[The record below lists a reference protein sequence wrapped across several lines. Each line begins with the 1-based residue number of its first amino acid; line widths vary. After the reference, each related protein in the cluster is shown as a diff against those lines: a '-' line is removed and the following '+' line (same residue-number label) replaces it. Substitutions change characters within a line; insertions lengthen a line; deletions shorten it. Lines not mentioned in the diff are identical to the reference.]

1 VNRKPIDIS
10 SLPKLKN
17 EKGCPLKLSYFR
29 NRGGSISIRVS
40 GTLEGKRVQK
50 NESTLEEAT
59 KFRDALLRLSV
70 QGQSSALR
78 AALTR
83 FPDEESL
90 HDAELAYGRLQA
102 KLPGASLVVAVEDYL
117 RRNTAEIT
125 DISMTEAIANFA
137 QARADRKNR
146 LQTIETS
153 TILLKAFQRHQKL
166 VKVSDLTA
174 IKSSAWIQS
183 ANSLRT
189 QRDRYDL
196 LCNFY
201 RQLKFAKNLA
211 LDPLEGITRPIW
223 KKETPVEFPSLE
235 EAQALIDAA
244 ASHVADGVVGAMLPY
259 FAICLFSGMRP
270 DETKRLKADW
280 SQVILENKVI
290 YGFGAKVKELRT
302 VEIHEPLLG
311 ILERCKAAGLA
322 PGFWRRPD
330 FRAVQNAFRDP
341 TGRKGRVKQDETDS
355 QSPTPANAVSPN
367 QTQDEEDDRWVRD
380 YLRHGY
386 ATYHWAAN
394 GDMPYL
400 TRVMGNSATVL
411 RCSYINR
418 TVLHA
423 QGKQFFQLQP
433 KWPEN
438 FGQRVA
444 ESRPPRRRRKQQ
456 PAKSGEAADI
466 QTGEKAPP
474 S

>member
-1 VNRKPIDIS
+1 MNRKTVDIS

-40 GTLEGKRVQK
+40 GTVERKRVQK
-50 NESTLEEAT
+50 NFSTLEEAT
-59 KFRDALLRLSV
+59 KIRDVILRASV
-70 QGQSSALR
+70 QGQSLPLR
-78 AALTR
+78 STITR

-137 QARADRKNR
+137 KARADRKNR

-153 TILLKAFQRHQKL
+153 TILLKAFQRHQQL
-166 VKVSDLTA
+166 VKVSDLSA
-174 IKSSAWIQS
+174 LKSSKWIY
-183 ANSLRT
+183 AATNART

-211 LDPLEGITRPIW
+211 LDPLEGISRPVW

-270 DETKRLKADW
+270 DETKRLKPDW

-322 PGFWRRPD
+322 PGYWRRPD
-330 FRAVQNAFRDP
+330 FRAVQNAFRDS
-341 TGRKGRVKQDETDS
+341 TGEKGRAKQDETNPK
-355 QSPTPANAVSPN
+355 SPLPANGKSSE
-367 QTQDEEDDRWVRD
+367 QTQDEGDGGWVRD

-411 RCSYINR
+411 QRSYINR

-423 QGKQFFQLQP
+423 QGKQFLQLKP
-433 KWPEN
+433 KWPDN

-444 ESRPPRRRRKQQ
+444 ESRPPRRRIKQELATPVESSERQ
-456 PAKSGEAADI
+456 TAEKPPAS
-466 QTGEKAPP
+466 
-474 S
+474 